1 MYNIQIKN
9 NTSSFSVMFIEL
21 SNRRDKDIVF
31 TNNETDSII
40 ENVFQYL

>member
-31 TNNETDSII
+31 TNNSTDSII
-40 ENVFQYL
+40 ENLFQYL

>member
-31 TNNETDSII
+31 TNNGTDSII
-40 ENVFQYL
+40 RNVFQYL

>member
-31 TNNETDSII
+31 TNNGTDSII
-40 ENVFQYL
+40 ENVFQCL